1 MIIRSQLVL
10 ALASVLVLFFVS
22 VFVIVMAQVFELV
35 VLIDIRT
42 SQEVLQVV
50 RR

>member
-1 MIIRSQLVL
+1 MSIRIQLVL

-22 VFVIVMAQVFELV
+22 VFVIVTAQVLELV

-42 SQEVLQVV
+42 SQEVLQVM

>member
-1 MIIRSQLVL
+1 MSIRIQLVL
-10 ALASVLVLFFVS
+10 ALASVFVLFFVS
-22 VFVIVMAQVFELV
+22 VFVIVLAQVLELV

-42 SQEVLQVV
+42 SQEVLQVM

>member
-1 MIIRSQLVL
+1 MSICIQLVL

-22 VFVIVMAQVFELV
+22 VFVIVMAQVLELV

-42 SQEVLQVV
+42 SQEILQVV

>member
-1 MIIRSQLVL
+1 MSNRIQLVL

-22 VFVIVMAQVFELV
+22 VFVIVVSQVLELL
-35 VLIDIRT
+35 VLIGIRI
-42 SQEVLQVV
+42 SQEVLQVM

>member
-1 MIIRSQLVL
+1 MSIRIQLVL

-22 VFVIVMAQVFELV
+22 VLVIVVAQVLEVV
-35 VLIDIRT
+35 VLIDIRI
-42 SQEVLQVV
+42 SQAVLQVM

>member
-1 MIIRSQLVL
+1 MSIRIQLVL

-22 VFVIVMAQVFELV
+22 VLVIVVAQVLEVV
-35 VLIDIRT
+35 VLIGIRI
-42 SQEVLQVV
+42 SQAVLQVM

>member
-1 MIIRSQLVL
+1 MSIRIQLVL

-22 VFVIVMAQVFELV
+22 VLVIVVAQVLELV
-35 VLIDIRT
+35 VLIDIRI
-42 SQEVLQVV
+42 SQEVLQVM

>member
-1 MIIRSQLVL
+1 MSIRIQLVL

-22 VFVIVMAQVFELV
+22 VFVIVTAQVLELV
-35 VLIDIRT
+35 VLIDIRI
-42 SQEVLQVV
+42 SQEVLHVM